1 MGQGREFFVPE
12 SDSNG
17 ILQILNA
24 PLAGLMK
31 YWILG
36 FLLVFA
42 AACQHSDRR
51 QAYVAPDNPVFI
63 KMSVNQTGLTFRNR
77 LPSLDS
83 LVYAFPAD
91 SVSMER
97 ILRLAERLL
106 GAGGVAAGDLNK
118 DGLPDLFFTSA
129 DGDNRLYLN
138 RGGWRFEDVTEA
150 AGLAGKRRWSAGV
163 SFADVNA
170 DGWLD
175 IYVSH
180 FGPDSRNELF
190 VHEGRLNEEGIPLFS
205 EKAAELGLAHE
216 NLQAV
221 QSVFFDADLDGDL
234 DCFVVDYAVSDSLG
248 VQPGDRLYL
257 NEKGRFRE
265 SVLGRDGNSTGI
277 AVTDIDHDGWPD
289 LLVSK
294 DAPAGITIY
303 RNEKKGLFKE
313 ISGFS
318 HVSERSLGV
327 ASADLDN
334 DGLEEIFTS
343 SVLPEDPVRR
353 RSQYRFGSR
362 KTVAH
367 NTLFRF
373 SDQSWADR
381 AWDAGVAATDL
392 SHGALMP
399 DLDGDGWKDL
409 IVPNGQARDVRDLD
423 FLEFL
428 RSYKGEISLQKL
440 LERMPSTSQSD
451 YAFLN
456 KKGLRF
462 ESEAVRL
469 GLGEPGFSNG
479 AAYAD
484 LDNDGDADL
493 IFNETGRESGLY
505 RNDFDEENDFRYLKL
520 KLKGAEMNPYGYGA
534 RIEICIGASR
544 QQLVLQ
550 PNQGYQSSQD
560 PVLLAGLGK
569 FRKVDSLLVTWP
581 DFRRQV
587 IREVAANQS
596 LEIDYRDARPGTAPL
611 GAPERARLEDVSADV
626 LEKELFFRG
635 TESDD
640 LAANPSLPYTLN
652 QQGPCLATGDVN
664 GDGLDDLFIGGSK
677 GEPGRLLLA
686 RGKKWTPDRQEVFRT
701 GSEDAAA
708 VFLDIEGDKDL
719 DLLVASTGGKDSTQV
734 RLYLN
739 DGTGKFTLAP
749 DRLPVLTIHASCLA
763 VADIDRDGDPDVFIG
778 ARSVPGAYGVTP
790 KSFLLRNEKGVLKDE
805 TPEVMSRI
813 GLVTDAAWTDLD
825 RDGLPDLVVAGEWMP
840 ISIFYNRKGKFTYS
854 HNQIIPASEGWWK
867 TMEPAD
873 LDGDGDM
880 DFVLGNWG
888 TNTEYHASV
897 SAPLYLHINDLDKNG
912 VIDALMSTP
921 EADGEKYPLANRD
934 EWKRILPAWPY
945 PLPSY
950 SRFAELP
957 FYQLITSELR
967 KGTLEKKAVEFRSA
981 VLWNEGNG
989 NFRLEALPVAAQ
1001 LAPVYAILV
1010 HDVDGDGKPDIL
1022 LGGNCY
1028 GLPTGRGRA
1037 DAGRGLLL
1045 KGKGKGQFEEAGSL
1059 LLPGQIRSFARI
1071 QSLLFIGR
1079 NNARLTVRRF

>member
-1 MGQGREFFVPE
+1 
-12 SDSNG
+12 
-17 ILQILNA
+17 
-24 PLAGLMK
+24 MK

-51 QAYVAPDNPVFI
+51 QAYVAPDDPVFI
-63 KMSVNQTGLTFRNR
+63 KMSVNQTGLNFRNQ

-83 LVYAFPAD
+83 LFSSFPAD
-91 SVSMER
+91 SGTRER
-97 ILRLAERLL
+97 TLRLIERLL

-118 DGLPDLFFTSA
+118 DGLPDLYFTSA
-129 DGDNRLYLN
+129 NGVNKLFLN
-138 RGGWRFEDVTEA
+138 RGGWRFEDVTDA
-150 AGLAGKRRWSAGV
+150 AGLTGNRQWSAGV

-190 VHEGRLNEEGIPLFS
+190 LHTGRLNADGIPLFTEQAS
-205 EKAAELGLAHE
+205 TLGLSHN

-234 DCFVVDYAVSDSLG
+234 DCVITDYAVSDSLG
-248 VQPGDRLYL
+248 VVPGDRLYL
-257 NEKGRFRE
+257 NEKGKFHATLL
-265 SVLGRDGNSTGI
+265 SKAGNGTGI

-289 LLVSK
+289 LLISR
-294 DAPAGITIY
+294 DTPAGLTVY
-303 RNEKKGLFKE
+303 RNEKKGVFKE
-313 ISGFS
+313 TSLFS

-327 ASADLDN
+327 TAADLDN
-334 DGLEEIFTS
+334 DGIDEIFTA
-343 SVLPEDPVRR
+343 SVLPEDAVRR
-353 RSQYRFGSR
+353 RSQYRFGTR
-362 KTVAH
+362 KASAVAH
-367 NTLFRF
+367 NTLQQYR
-373 SDQSWADR
+373 DQAWTDR
-381 AWDAGVAATDL
+381 GWHAGVAATDL

-409 IVPNGQARDVRDLD
+409 IVPNGQARDARDLD
-423 FLEFL
+423 FLELLTTF
-428 RSYKGEISLQKL
+428 KGEVSLQKL
-440 LERMPSTSQSD
+440 MERMPSTPQSD

-456 KKGLRF
+456 KKGMHF
-462 ESEAVRL
+462 ESAGVRL

-505 RNDFDEENDFRYLKL
+505 RNDFDLENDFQYLKI
-520 KLKGAEMNPYGYGA
+520 KLKGSEKNVYGYGA
-534 RIEICIGASR
+534 QIEIYIGKTR
-544 QQLVLQ
+544 QKLALQ

-569 FRKVDSLLVTWP
+569 FRKVDSLVITWP

-587 IREVAANQS
+587 IREVAANQV
-596 LEIDYRDARPGTAPL
+596 LEADYRDAKPGYAPPGL
-611 GAPERARLEDVSADV
+611 PENARLEEVSGEI
-626 LEKELFFRG
+626 LEKELIYRG
-635 TESDD
+635 GSAED
-640 LAANPSLPYTLN
+640 LHDYPSLPHTLS
-652 QQGPCLATGDVN
+652 QQGPCMVSGDVN
-664 GDGLDDLFIGGSK
+664 GDGLDDLFIGGAH

-686 RGKKWTPDRQEVFRT
+686 KGKKWVLSKQEVFRT
-701 GSEDAAA
+701 DTEDAAA
-708 VFLDIEGDKDL
+708 VMLDIEGDHDL
-719 DLLVASTGGKDSTQV
+719 DLLVASAGGADSTQI

-739 DGTGKFTLAP
+739 DGTGRFTLSPGRVPA
-749 DRLPVLTIHASCLA
+749 LAVNASCLA
-763 VADIDRDGDPDVFIG
+763 VADIDKDGDPDVFIG
-778 ARSVPGAYGVTP
+778 ARSVPGSYGVTP
-790 KSFLLRNEKGVLKDE
+790 RSYLLRNDKGILKDD
-805 TPEVMSRI
+805 TPEVISRI
-813 GLVTDAAWTDLD
+813 GLVTDAAWSDLD
-825 RDGLPDLVVAGEWMP
+825 RDGLPDLIVVGEWMP
-840 ISIFYNRKGKFTYS
+840 VSVFYNRKGKFTYS

-867 TMEPAD
+867 TIEPAD
-873 LDGDGDM
+873 LDGDGDI

-888 TNTEYHASV
+888 TNTEYQAT
-897 SAPLYLHINDLDKNG
+897 AARPLYLHINDLDKNG

-950 SRFAELP
+950 NKFAELP
-957 FYQLITSELR
+957 FYQLITNELR
-967 KGTLEKKAVEFRSA
+967 KGTLEKKAVELRS
-981 VLWNEGNG
+981 VILWNEGNG
-989 NFRLEALPVAAQ
+989 NFRLEALPAAAQ
-1001 LAPVYAILV
+1001 LSPVYAILV
-1010 HDVDGDGKPDIL
+1010 YDVDGDGTRDIL

-1028 GLPTGRGRA
+1028 GLPAGRGRA

-1045 KGKGKGQFEEAGSL
+1045 KGKPGRKFEEAGSL
-1059 LLPGQIRSFARI
+1059 LLPGQIRSFCRI

-1079 NNARLTVRRF
+1079 NNARLSVRRL